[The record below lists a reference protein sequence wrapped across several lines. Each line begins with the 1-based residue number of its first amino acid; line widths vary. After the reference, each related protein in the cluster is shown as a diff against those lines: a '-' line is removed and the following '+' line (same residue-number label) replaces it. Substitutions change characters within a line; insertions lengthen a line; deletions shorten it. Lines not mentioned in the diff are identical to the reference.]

1 MKVALCFAGQPRD
14 VVATYN
20 NIVKNLIIPNGI
32 EDIFVHTWYRPEF
45 ESQGFGQNSD
55 DGRKVFMN
63 QQTLKFIED
72 NYKPKKILIQNDLDI
87 KFYSNDQMENFIT
100 EAWKSGGHLQKRWGP
115 CYYSRYISSL
125 LKNEYKKEVGLE
137 AYDAVII
144 SRFDNYFRKEINLKQ
159 LDLSKINAPVLWRR
173 NVIDR
178 NYVGDLLTI
187 GNEKNVDI
195 YCDIYNHLP
204 AISKNLENFFPERFI
219 GQWFIMNDIEF
230 CEPFNCPEDVV
241 MYRDK

>member
-20 NIVKNLIIPNGI
+20 NIVKYVIIPNGI

-45 ESQGFGQNSD
+45 ETLGYPQNG
-55 DGRKVFMN
+55 DGGRLVYMN
-63 QQTLKFIED
+63 KMTLKFIED
-72 NYKPKKILIQNDLDI
+72 NYKPKKMVIQNDLDF
-87 KFYSNDQMENFIT
+87 KFYSNDQMENFTT
-100 EAWKSGGHLQKRWGP
+100 EAWRSGGHLQKRWCP
-115 CYYSRYISSL
+115 CFYSRYISST
-125 LKNEYKKEVGLE
+125 LKNQYKSENSIEK
-137 AYDAVII
+137 YDAVII
-144 SRFDNYFRKEINLKQ
+144 SRFDNYFRKEIIIEQ

-173 NVIDR
+173 NHIDI
-178 NYVGDLLTI
+178 NFVGDLLTV
-187 GNEKNVDI
+187 GNEKNVDT

-204 AISKNLENFFPERFI
+204 AISHNLDNFFPERFI
-219 GQWFIMNDIEF
+219 GQWFIMNNIEF